1 MSGFDTVGPDS
12 TTVTWHS
19 GSADNRCATTHP
31 ALPAPMIR
39 TSLCNGWSTSN
50 LRLQRPRVP
59 LLHHSSPHAGTV
71 SEVVQALEYQV
82 RHDPQMFGLRLA
94 VVVSAQPV
102 RDTVDHGGDQHDVPK
117 ASEHYRSEQR

>member
-1 MSGFDTVGPDS
+1 MSGLDTVGPAS
-12 TTVTWHS
+12 TTATWHA

-39 TSLCNGWSTSN
+39 TSLCNGWLTSD

-59 LLHHSSPHAGTV
+59 LLHHSAPQAGTV

-82 RHDPQMFGLRLA
+82 RHDPKMLGLRLT
-94 VVVSAQPV
+94 VVMPAQPV
-102 RDTVDHGGDQHDVPK
+102 RDAVDHGGDQHDVPE
-117 ASEHYRSEQR
+117 APEHDRGE